1 MCSKINYI
9 YWKGKIHSLAE
20 KLQNVLSQRAKRL
33 NGRGW
38 EFPWLHSGNKSQL
51 GGCGCTHAP
60 THALVEDIMHAH
72 IQHVQKIL
80 GCARIGAQI
89 SQALFTERIFPPGL
103 EAIKLGLRC

>member
-1 MCSKINYI
+1 
-9 YWKGKIHSLAE
+9 
-20 KLQNVLSQRAKRL
+20 
-33 NGRGW
+33 
-38 EFPWLHSGNKSQL
+38 
-51 GGCGCTHAP
+51 
-60 THALVEDIMHAH
+60 MHAR